1 MGWPFTPM
9 DRLELRMAS
18 HGVADVLRESFL
30 GVLPEPIR
38 ADLATTARTVKILD
52 GRIVYN
58 PEISIIVDG
67 TLQAFVDDGYGRH
80 LTVSYIRRPQA
91 IGIASAA
98 GRDFPVAFQA
108 VTSCTM
114 LRISR
119 THFDEIRKLHCEVGW
134 AATKELA
141 HYIDDLLAEIVR
153 VAFHPVRARIAH
165 HLLALTE
172 YDECEHPS
180 VHQAELAAAVGSV
193 REVVG
198 RNVGSLR
205 EAHLVEVTHAGVAA
219 RNAEGLRSVAELR
232 A

>member
-1 MGWPFTPM
+1 
-9 DRLELRMAS
+9 MANQDID
-18 HGVADVLRESFL
+18 GVLHESFL
-30 GVLPEPIR
+30 GVLPTPIR
-38 ADLATTARTVKILD
+38 ADLAARAYTVKILD
-52 GRIVYN
+52 GKLVYN
-58 PEISIIVDG
+58 PEISIIVNG
-67 TLQAFVDDGYGRH
+67 TLRAFVDDGYGRH
-80 LTVSYIRRPQA
+80 LTVSYVRRPQA
-91 IGIASAA
+91 IGIDSAI
-98 GRDFPVAFQA
+98 GREFPVAFQA
-108 VTSCTM
+108 VTPCTM
-114 LRISR
+114 LRIPR
-119 THFDEIRKLHCEVGW
+119 AHFDEIRQLHCEVGW
-134 AATKELA
+134 AAAKELA

-172 YDECEHPS
+172 FDECEHPS

-205 EAHLVEVTHAGVAA
+205 QASLVDVTRAGVAA